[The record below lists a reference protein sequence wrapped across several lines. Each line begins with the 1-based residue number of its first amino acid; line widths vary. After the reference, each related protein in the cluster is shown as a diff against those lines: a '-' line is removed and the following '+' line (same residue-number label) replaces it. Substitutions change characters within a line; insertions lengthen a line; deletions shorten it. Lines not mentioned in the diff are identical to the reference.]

1 MEERKQEILKRIDTI
16 MEELEDLRL
25 DIWKMGEDDK
35 RAKAQDSENCV
46 DFAIDELENAKESL
60 Q

>member
-1 MEERKQEILKRIDTI
+1 MKERKQEILKRIDRI

-25 DIWKMGEDDK
+25 DIWKIGEEEKTDET
-35 RAKAQDSENCV
+35 RASENCV

-60 Q
+60 

>member
-1 MEERKQEILKRIDTI
+1 MKERKQEILKRIDRI

-25 DIWKMGEDDK
+25 DIWKIGEEEK
-35 RAKAQDSENCV
+35 TNETRASENCV

-60 Q
+60 

>member
-1 MEERKQEILKRIDTI
+1 MEERKQEILKRIDKI

-25 DIWKMGEDDK
+25 DIWKMGEEDK
-35 RAKAQDSENCV
+35 EAKAQDSENCV

-60 Q
+60 